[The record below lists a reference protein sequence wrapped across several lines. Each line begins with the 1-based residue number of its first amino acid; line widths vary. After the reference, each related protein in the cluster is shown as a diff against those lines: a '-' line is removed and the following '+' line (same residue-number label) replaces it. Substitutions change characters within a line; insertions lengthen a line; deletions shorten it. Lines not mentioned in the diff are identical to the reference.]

1 MGGEKILKTIR
12 ALHIKPCVIFF
23 LALLVYSANSF
34 AAEANPWWITVG
46 GFSIHAE
53 RQGDLN
59 QVNLGL
65 GAEYDFAPK
74 WAAVAGTF
82 KNSNYE
88 WSQYAG
94 VNWLPLEYSVFK
106 FGLTAQISNHYRNI
120 NNGGIMVF
128 AAPMISTQYG
138 RYGANIYLIPPLS
151 NVTAAVAVQFKMNF

>member
-1 MGGEKILKTIR
+1 VDHGRRLFHSRGTARRFE
-12 ALHIKPCVIFF
+12 
-23 LALLVYSANSF
+23 SGQ
-34 AAEANPWWITVG
+34 PW
-46 GFSIHAE
+46 
-53 RQGDLN
+53 L
-59 QVNLGL
+59 
-65 GAEYDFAPK
+65 
-74 WAAVAGTF
+74 VAGTF